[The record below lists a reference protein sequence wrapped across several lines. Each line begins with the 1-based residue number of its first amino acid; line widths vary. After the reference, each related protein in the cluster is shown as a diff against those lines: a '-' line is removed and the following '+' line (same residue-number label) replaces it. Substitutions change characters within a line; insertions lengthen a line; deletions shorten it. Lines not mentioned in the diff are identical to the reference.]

1 MRAIGEAPIE
11 AREGACAPR
20 INARSSP
27 VCRMLNELRFAFR
40 TLTKSPAFSII
51 AIATLAL
58 AIGATTAVLSLV
70 NALLVRPLP
79 YRAPQELVLLF
90 QHFKAQNLE
99 RIPVSPPEF
108 VDYQTHMRSFQNIG
122 AFNYATFN
130 LSGGDNPERIPGAVV
145 TAGVFQTLGIEPI
158 KGRAFRPEECQTGR
172 DDVVIISARLWK
184 RRFNSDPQII
194 GSKLLLDGRSF
205 TVVGI
210 MPEKFDFPLQLFN
223 LGGGQFA
230 ERAEIWQPL
239 AFTDAQMKN
248 RYSRSLGIIAR
259 LASGVSVSKAQAE
272 IEMLNRQM
280 RREHRDAYSQ
290 DESFGGDL
298 FALKELAVGGM
309 RPTLLILLGAVF
321 LVLMIAC
328 ANLSTM
334 LLARAAAHDRE
345 TAIRVALGASRLRL
359 LRQMLIESLLLAVC
373 GGLAGIFLAVWGV
386 DLLKS
391 IGAQTVPRLREVD
404 LDLTVL
410 FATLVISVGTGI
422 VFGIIPGLAGAK
434 PELTEA
440 LKEGGRGS
448 TEGRRRNRLR
458 NILVIAEVALAL
470 VLLTSAGLLMKS
482 FVRLQN
488 VSPGFS
494 PQNVMT
500 MELSF
505 PKLKY
510 NSNEAVVRF
519 TDEAE
524 RRVAALPGVEA
535 AAFTA
540 ILPLSGTNSD
550 SSFSIEG
557 RPTSGNDPFPDEEYR
572 EVSSDYFRVLQTPL
586 QKGRFFNKADN
597 ATSPHVMIVNQALA
611 QKYWPKGALGKRI
624 TFGDPKKKDAVW
636 VTIVGIVGNI
646 KHRSLDEDA
655 KPEMYVPWEQDPYST
670 GILVVRSAQDPRNL
684 ISAIRR
690 EVQAID
696 PTQPVAHIR
705 ALEDV
710 IADSVAPRRLSV
722 VLLGVF
728 AGAAILLAS
737 VGIYGVMSF
746 LVVQRTH
753 EIGVRM
759 ALGAQRADVLRLVL
773 FRALKLVVLGV
784 TIGLTLALCSTRV
797 LSALLYR
804 VSAFDAPTFALVALI
819 LAVVALFASYIPAR
833 RATRADPMIALGHG

>member
-1 MRAIGEAPIE
+1 M
-11 AREGACAPR
+11 
-20 INARSSP
+20 ND
-27 VCRMLNELRFAFR
+27 LRFALR
-40 TLTKSPAFSII
+40 ILVKSPAFSII

-108 VDYQTHMRSFQNIG
+108 VDYQTRMRSFRNIG

-172 DDVVIISARLWK
+172 DDVVILSARLWK
-184 RRFNSDPQII
+184 RRFNSDPNII

-210 MPEKFDFPLQLFN
+210 MPERFDFPLQLFN

-239 AFTDAQMKN
+239 AFTEKQMKN
-248 RYSRSLGIIAR
+248 RYSRGLGIIAR
-259 LASGVSVSKAQAE
+259 LAPGISVSHAQAE
-272 IEMLNRQM
+272 VEMLNSQM
-280 RREHRDAYSQ
+280 RREHPDAYSQ
-290 DESFGGDL
+290 DESFGGDV
-298 FALKELAVGGM
+298 FALKELAIGGM

-334 LLARAAAHDRE
+334 LLARAAARDRE

-359 LRQMLIESLLLAVC
+359 LRQMLIESVLLAVS
-373 GGLAGIFLAVWGV
+373 GAFAGVLLAIWGV

-404 LDLTVL
+404 LDFTVL
-410 FATLVISVGTGI
+410 FATLIISVATGI
-422 VFGIIPGLAGAK
+422 IVGIVPGLASAK

-488 VSPGFS
+488 VSPGFD
-494 PQNVMT
+494 PHNVMT
-500 MELSF
+500 MEISL

-510 NSNEAVVRF
+510 NSNEAAVRF

-524 RRVAALPGVEA
+524 RRIAALPGVEA
-535 AAFTA
+535 AAFTT

-550 SSFSIEG
+550 SSFAIEG
-557 RPTSGNDPFPDEEYR
+557 RPNSDSDPFPDEEYR

-586 QKGRFFNKADN
+586 QKGRFFTKSDT
-597 ATSPHVMIVNQALA
+597 ATSPPVIIINQALA
-611 QKYWPKGALGKRI
+611 KKYWPNEEAVGKRI
-624 TFGDPKKKDAVW
+624 TFGNPKKKDAVW
-636 VTIVGIVGNI
+636 VTIVGIVGDI

-655 KPEMYVPWEQDPYST
+655 KPEMYVPWAQDPYST
-670 GILVVRSAQDPRNL
+670 GILAVRSKQDPRNL
-684 ISAIRR
+684 VSAIRR
-690 EVQAID
+690 EVHAID
-696 PTQPVAHIR
+696 PAQPIAHVR
-705 ALEDV
+705 SLEDV

-728 AGAAILLAS
+728 AGVAILLAS

-784 TIGLTLALCSTRV
+784 IIGLTLALFSTRV
-797 LSALLYR
+797 LAALLYR
-804 VSAFDAPTFALVALI
+804 VSAFDAPTFALVAFT
-819 LAVVALFASYIPAR
+819 LAVVALLASYIPAR

>member
-1 MRAIGEAPIE
+1 
-11 AREGACAPR
+11 
-20 INARSSP
+20 
-27 VCRMLNELRFAFR
+27 MLNELRFAFR
-40 TLTKSPAFSII
+40 ILVKSPAFTLI
-51 AIATLAL
+51 AITTLAL

-79 YRAPQELVLLF
+79 YRAPHELVLLF
-90 QHFKAQNLE
+90 QHFKAQNLD

-108 VDYQTHMRSFQNIG
+108 VDYQTRMRSFQNIG

-145 TAGVFQTLGIEPI
+145 TAGVFQTLGIEPLR
-158 KGRAFRPEECQTGR
+158 GRAFRPEECQTGR
-172 DDVVIISARLWK
+172 DDVVILSARLWK
-184 RRFNSDPQII
+184 RRFNSDPNII

-239 AFTDAQMKN
+239 AFTEKQMKN
-248 RYSRSLGIIAR
+248 RYSRGLGIIAR
-259 LASGVSVSKAQAE
+259 LASGISVSHAQAE
-272 IEMLNRQM
+272 VEMLNSQM
-280 RREHRDAYSQ
+280 RREHPDAYSQ
-290 DESFGGDL
+290 DESFGGDV

-345 TAIRVALGASRLRL
+345 TAIRVALGASRVRL
-359 LRQMLIESLLLAVC
+359 LRQMLTESVILAVC
-373 GGLAGIFLAVWGV
+373 GGLAGILLAVWGV

-391 IGAQTVPRLREVD
+391 VGAQTVPRLREVD

-410 FATLVISVGTGI
+410 VVTFVISVGTGI
-422 VFGIIPGLAGAK
+422 LFGIIPGLAGAK

-488 VSPGFS
+488 VSPGFD
-494 PQNVMT
+494 PHNVMT
-500 MELSF
+500 MEISL

-510 NSNEAVVRF
+510 NSNEAAVRF

-524 RRVAALPGVEA
+524 RRIGALPGVEA
-535 AAFTA
+535 AAFTT

-550 SSFSIEG
+550 SSFAIEG
-557 RPTSGNDPFPDEEYR
+557 RPNSDTDPFPDEEYR

-586 QKGRFFNKADN
+586 QKGRFFTKADT
-597 ATSPHVMIVNQALA
+597 ATSPPVIIINQALA
-611 QKYWPKGALGKRI
+611 KKYWPNEDALGKRI
-624 TFGDPKKKDAVW
+624 TFGNPKKKDAVW
-636 VTIVGIVGNI
+636 VSIVGIVGDI

-655 KPEMYVPWEQDPYST
+655 KPEMYVPWAQDPYST
-670 GILVVRSAQDPRNL
+670 GILVVRSKQDPRNL

-690 EVQAID
+690 EIQAID
-696 PTQPVAHIR
+696 PAQPLAHIR
-705 ALEDV
+705 SLEDV

-728 AGAAILLAS
+728 AVRRDSSRVRWNLRRH
-737 VGIYGVMSF
+737 
-746 LVVQRTH
+746 VVSGR
-753 EIGVRM
+753 
-759 ALGAQRADVLRLVL
+759 
-773 FRALKLVVLGV
+773 
-784 TIGLTLALCSTRV
+784 
-797 LSALLYR
+797 
-804 VSAFDAPTFALVALI
+804 
-819 LAVVALFASYIPAR
+819 PAN
-833 RATRADPMIALGHG
+833 A

>member
-1 MRAIGEAPIE
+1 M
-11 AREGACAPR
+11 
-20 INARSSP
+20 
-27 VCRMLNELRFAFR
+27 MNELRFAFR
-40 TLTKSPAFSII
+40 SLVKNPAFSIV
-51 AIATLAL
+51 AITTLAL

-79 YRAPQELVLLF
+79 YRAPQDLVLLF

-108 VDYQTHMRSFQNIG
+108 VDYQTRMRSFQNVG

-130 LSGGDNPERIPGAVV
+130 LSGGENPERIPGAVV
-145 TAGVFQTLGIEPI
+145 TAGVFQALGIEPI
-158 KGRAFRPEECQTGR
+158 RGRAFRPEECQTGR
-172 DDVVIISARLWK
+172 DDVVILSARLWK
-184 RRFNSDPQII
+184 RRFDSSPQII

-205 TVVGI
+205 TVVGV

-239 AFTDAQMKN
+239 AFTEKQMKS
-248 RYSRSLGIIAR
+248 RYSRGLGIVAR
-259 LASGVSVSKAQAE
+259 LASGASVSRAQAE
-272 IEMLNRQM
+272 VEMLNGQM
-280 RREHRDAYSQ
+280 RREHPDAYSQ
-290 DESFGGDL
+290 DDSFGGDV

-309 RPTLLILLGAVF
+309 RPTLLILSGAVF

-328 ANLSTM
+328 ANLTTM
-334 LLARAAAHDRE
+334 LLARAASHDRE
-345 TAIRVALGASRLRL
+345 TAIRVALGANRMRL
-359 LRQMLIESLLLAVC
+359 LRQMLTESVLLAVC

-386 DLLKS
+386 DVLKS

-404 LDLTVL
+404 LDFTVL
-410 FATLVISVGTGI
+410 VTTLVISVGTGI
-422 VFGIIPGLAGAK
+422 FFGIIPGLASAK

-448 TEGRRRNRLR
+448 TEGRRRNRVR
-458 NILVIAEVALAL
+458 NVLVVAEVALAL
-470 VLLTSAGLLMKS
+470 VLLTSAALLMKS

-488 VSPGFS
+488 VSPGFN
-494 PQNVMT
+494 PRNVMT
-500 MELSF
+500 MEISL

-510 NSNEAVVRF
+510 NSNEAAVRF

-524 RRVAALPGVEA
+524 RRIATLPGVEA

-550 SSFSIEG
+550 SSFAIEG
-557 RPTSGNDPFPDEEYR
+557 RPTSDSGPFPDEEYR

-586 QKGRFFNKADN
+586 QKGRFFNSADN
-597 ATSPHVMIVNQALA
+597 ASSPPVIIVNQALA
-611 QKYWPKGALGKRI
+611 KKCWPSGDALGKRI
-624 TFGDPKKKDAVW
+624 TFGNPKKKDAVW
-636 VTIVGIVGNI
+636 VTIVGIVGDI

-655 KPEMYVPWEQDPYST
+655 KPEMYVPWAQDPYST
-670 GILVVRSAQDPRNL
+670 GILVVRSTQDPRSL

-690 EVQAID
+690 QIREID
-696 PTQPVAHIR
+696 PAQPLAHIR
-705 ALEDV
+705 SLENV
-710 IADSVAPRRLSV
+710 IADSIAPRRLSV

-728 AGAAILLAS
+728 AGVAILLAS

-773 FRALKLVVLGV
+773 FRALKLVVIGV
-784 TIGLTLALCSTRV
+784 AAGLTLALCSTRV
-797 LSALLYR
+797 LSALLYS
-804 VSAFDAPTFALVALI
+804 VSAFDAPTFVLVAFT
-819 LAVVALFASYIPAR
+819 LAIVALFASYIPAR